1 MKHLNKIILALGI
14 PFFVGLAGLT
24 IMPQVVHASPKS
36 EVTKGITA
44 ANGGNECDDDSCT
57 TLEGTVKTITDVLLF
72 IVGAVAVIMI
82 IIGGIRYVTS
92 NGDGNQVTAAKNT
105 VLYSVIGLVVA
116 LLAYAIVNFV
126 LNQFAK

>member
-44 ANGGNECDDDSCT
+44 ANGGNECEDDSCT
-57 TLEGTVKTITDVLLF
+57 LGGTVKTVTDVLLF

-105 VLYSVIGLVVA
+105 ILYSVIGLVVA